1 MQCTAL
7 SLRKHDTNNDF
18 FALINISFVDSVGG
32 RRCGRLAAKV
42 FYLPRQLLTLKRIN
56 DFGKQ
61 WNIFFNLEWE
71 CNVKKKVEKSFTFYF
86 FRFGSSG
93 SVSFEILNTSG
104 KTVQQV

>member
-61 WNIFFNLEWE
+61 WNIFLTLNE
-71 CNVKKKVEKSFTFYF
+71 NVM
-86 FRFGSSG
+86 
-93 SVSFEILNTSG
+93 
-104 KTVQQV
+104 